1 MVSTGILGRY
11 LARSIAMAVVQVSI
25 LLLALFLG
33 IDLVRESRDLAG
45 AYGPLQM
52 LAYVASTLPA
62 RLYDLFPFAVLI
74 GVMVGLSRLAS
85 QRELV
90 AMRACGF
97 HRSRVVA
104 QVLATGVLL
113 GLVVMLVGET
123 AAPRLELEARIERA
137 QLTGGVAGIAGE
149 RTLWL
154 RDGPR
159 MIQVGVLVWSDE
171 DRFEFGDLAV
181 YETDAETGL
190 GAVIH
195 AAEAEHRD
203 GAWHMRRASTLD
215 FATGEAVAH
224 DSLSV
229 ESGLE
234 TEVFRALA
242 TRPRLMPV
250 RDIVR
255 VAAHLEANG
264 QDASAY
270 DQALWRRLYYPI
282 NLLAMIV
289 AGVVVLLRHD
299 RSVAGSVAIFIGVSL
314 GVGFL
319 VVQRLTLGIS
329 AALPLPP
336 GAVQL
341 GPPLVFAMLA
351 WWLSRRA

>member
-1 MVSTGILGRY
+1 MVSAGILGRY
-11 LARSIAMAVVQVSI
+11 LARSIATAVLQVSF

-52 LAYVASTLPA
+52 LVYVAATLPA

-74 GVMVGLSRLAS
+74 GVMVGLSRLAT

-90 AMRACGF
+90 AMRASGF
-97 HRSRVVA
+97 HRSRIVA

-113 GLVVMLVGET
+113 GMVVMLVGET

-154 RDGPR
+154 RDGQR
-159 MIQVGVLVWSDE
+159 MIRVGILLWSDE

-181 YETDAETGL
+181 YEPEGEEGL
-190 GAVIH
+190 GALIH
-195 AAEAEHRD
+195 AAEAEHLD
-203 GAWHMRRASTLD
+203 GAWHLRRATVLD
-215 FATGEAVAH
+215 SRTGEVLAH
-224 DSLSV
+224 ETLTI

-255 VAAHLEANG
+255 VAEHLEANG
-264 QDASAY
+264 QDTSAY

-319 VVQRLTLGIS
+319 VVQRLTLGAS

-336 GAVQL
+336 AAVQL
-341 GPPLVFAMLA
+341 GPPAVFAALA
-351 WWLSRRA
+351 WWLSRRG